1 MCEGIC
7 DALDVPPIL
16 SYSTE
21 PAALVSLEGPPEL
34 KDATALVCACANL
47 ERQLHAAFLRL
58 AEVGIA
64 DARLAVVIGQSL
76 LFPARVVVLS
86 LVGALSTLQSR
97 ADSHDMYERRKRA
110 AALLERRVV
119 RALTELSEDAP
130 IRPMSVRIL
139 LAAPRG
145 FGVAGWSVRHWNGAS
160 TRVPEPERDDDAVT
174 GDDADMPEPQDPQA
188 TPAAPAAPAAQTP
201 QMTRMRLPQSIQAR
215 RTQRRGYVRHPA
227 RAKAAP
233 AEVIIQCGAPGG
245 TSPDLAWHECTTV
258 LRGVGI

>member
-1 MCEGIC
+1 MSEGIC
-7 DALDVPPIL
+7 DALDIPPIL

-21 PAALVSLEGPPEL
+21 PGALVSLEGPPEL

-47 ERQLHAAFLRL
+47 ERQLYAAFLRL
-58 AEVGIA
+58 AEMGIA

-86 LVGALSTLQSR
+86 LVGALSTLQLR

-174 GDDADMPEPQDPQA
+174 GGDADMPEPQVPQA
-188 TPAAPAAPAAQTP
+188 PPAP
-201 QMTRMRLPQSIQAR
+201 QMTRMRLPLSIQER
-215 RTQRRGYVRHPA
+215 RTQRHGYVRHPA

-245 TSPDLAWHECTTV
+245 ASPDLAWHECTTV
-258 LRGVGI
+258 LRGVGV